1 MRTSSPCT
9 SSKRKPA
16 SDSRS
21 RSSAVQRTGS
31 AHVAIVDDVMLPS
44 FDITHS
50 ADNIIV
56 QRVIHRQGGAGGC
69 PQGYLP
75 HAGSVEGDDGAG
87 RRVDDGGLAVERY
100 KPLWY
105 RMGGGT
111 MSVR

>member
-1 MRTSSPCT
+1 MRTSSPLT

-56 QRVIHRQGGAGGC
+56 QRATNRQEGAGVSPPWVLAAC
-69 PQGYLP
+69 RINIC
-75 HAGSVEGDDGAG
+75 V
-87 RRVDDGGLAVERY
+87 RRKPDVVITLASIR
-100 KPLWY
+100 
-105 RMGGGT
+105 
-111 MSVR
+111 